1 MVHNNIP
8 TARKGYSHSISMIIP
23 TIKLT
28 LAMRIHASK
37 LKTPKTVPPGETAH
51 TVSWI
56 QATINGSQG
65 RMADGA

>member
-8 TARKGYSHSISMIIP
+8 TARKGYFHSISMIIP

-28 LAMRIHASK
+28 PAMRIHASR
-37 LKTPKTVPPGETAH
+37 LKPLKTVPPGETAH
-51 TVSWI
+51 TVSRT

-65 RMADGA
+65 RMAGGA